1 MKRLIVNADDL
12 GYAEGVNEGIIN
24 AHKNGIVTSTS
35 LMVSG
40 RATSHGVR
48 LTKQNPKLG
57 LGLHFQIE
65 DSDLQV
71 VWQAKR
77 AIAAVLIEKTQK
89 EFLTQVETFKKLVGK
104 LPDHVDSHH
113 HVHATPRIFPFIRKW
128 CQENDIPYR
137 SKVNFIDSFFGMPSA
152 KAISIGNL
160 IKILNNLPEGTSE
173 LMCHPGVV
181 TKDLKSSYSHQRKL
195 ELKTLTSK
203 KIKQVVEK
211 LGIELINWKD
221 L

>member
-24 AHKNGIVTSTS
+24 AYKNGIVTSTS

-128 CQENDIPYR
+128 CQENDIPHR

-181 TKDLKSSYSHQRKL
+181 TKDLKSSYSHQREL